1 MPKFFIKT
9 YGCQMNERDSEQVA
23 HSLIA
28 RGYERTDSEQEAD
41 VVLLNTCSVRDMA
54 DQKALGKMGM
64 LGQLAKRRPE
74 IVFGFLGCMAQ
85 ARGASLLKSSAHR
98 KQSGSSNSLP
108 NRRPPSFRSCKAAI
122 CIARFASSRRRAA
135 PNAVV
140 PSRKLYAK
148 FATSFRAA

>member
-1 MPKFFIKT
+1 MRPEVNWEGAQTAWRYSFARVLFGPSMPKFFIKT

-28 RGYERTDSEQEAD
+28 RGYERVASEREAD

-64 LGQLAKRRPE
+64 LGQLAKQRPE

-85 ARGASLLKSSAHR
+85 ACGESLLKNLPHVDLIVGTQQFHR
-98 KQSGSSNSLP
+98 VAEYVDELVARK
-108 NRRPPSFRSCKAAI
+108 RSWI
-122 CIARFASSRRRAA
+122 SE
-135 PNAVV
+135 N
-140 PSRKLYAK
+140 
-148 FATSFRAA
+148 